1 LSKTF
6 GLQWEE
12 EESAEDL
19 WILDKQSRLAMLV
32 KRKEIGRIAIHG
44 SRGSREISVLRF
56 SLMANFNHGTV
67 S

>member
-19 WILDKQSRLAMLV
+19 RILDKQSRLAMLV
-32 KRKEIGRIAIHG
+32 KRKEMGRIAIQG
-44 SRGSREISVLRF
+44 SRGSREISVFRF

>member
-19 WILDKQSRLAMLV
+19 RILDKQSRLAMLV
-32 KRKEIGRIAIHG
+32 KRKE
-44 SRGSREISVLRF
+44 
-56 SLMANFNHGTV
+56 
-67 S
+67 